1 MPSLLDLPTE
11 LLMEIVKSYP
21 PLYAYDADALAHGVK
36 IKQFYGHNALRAL
49 SQTCCTLRTIF
60 LPALWVRVHAG
71 PLWVLSREGSHKI
84 LERRMRGIQRTPYVV
99 PYIRSL
105 SVSLKECNM
114 DNWQPI
120 AQFIRVLRLLP
131 NLRTLTIL
139 GLRHDMVSILAA
151 SCEGSLFPS
160 VVTLALP
167 DDLSSI
173 LHCFPNV
180 QALTHVQHGSSYYGG
195 LELIGAASHCNQLHT
210 FNNPLIFGIAG
221 LHKFDFLRKSIPHIQ
236 RLSIWQNLDGIPA
249 DPILQGLRSLEGMDN
264 LSELSLR
271 YSVGDASVENPN
283 VGSHLGKILEAGKDV
298 LRTSKATGRKV
309 LQIQHLTVY
318 SNVIEKET
326 RYILEGREWV
336 TVTSG

>member
-36 IKQFYGHNALRAL
+36 IKQFYGQNALRAL

-84 LERRMRGIQRTPYVV
+84 LERRMRGIQRTPYLV
-99 PYIRSL
+99 PYIQYEFSRFSAFQLTKIVSSSL
-105 SVSLKECNM
+105 SVSFKECNM

-120 AQFIRVLRLLP
+120 VQFIRVLRLLP

-195 LELIGAASHCNQLHT
+195 LKLIGAASHCNQLHT
-210 FNNPLIFGIAG
+210 FNNLGAAG
-221 LHKFDFLRKSIPHIQ
+221 FLKFDCK
-236 RLSIWQNLDGIPA
+236 
-249 DPILQGLRSLEGMDN
+249 
-264 LSELSLR
+264 
-271 YSVGDASVENPN
+271 
-283 VGSHLGKILEAGKDV
+283 
-298 LRTSKATGRKV
+298 
-309 LQIQHLTVY
+309 
-318 SNVIEKET
+318 
-326 RYILEGREWV
+326 
-336 TVTSG
+336 